1 MYIILY
7 IYIFIV
13 YYIYTYIYVFI
24 YIHIYIYLFNS
35 LTDNLQVL
43 FILVYFGM
51 YRYTVSIVYKESLWY
66 SKILLL
72 NTSKSLTFPH
82 F

>member
-1 MYIILY
+1 MYLYIYIYILY
-7 IYIFIV
+7 IYIYLF
-13 YYIYTYIYVFI
+13 
-24 YIHIYIYLFNS
+24 IYLFNS